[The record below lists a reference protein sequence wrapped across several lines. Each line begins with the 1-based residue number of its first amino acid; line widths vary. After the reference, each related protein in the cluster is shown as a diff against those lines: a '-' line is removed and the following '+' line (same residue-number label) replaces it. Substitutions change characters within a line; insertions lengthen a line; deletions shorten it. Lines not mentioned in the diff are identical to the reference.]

1 MSSFTTKKEA
11 ISARLQ
17 QRINR
22 ISNIGAGTARR
33 DQLLALLLVPFV
45 FILSMTVATVLK
57 DIITSL
63 VPNTGALAPVLFL
76 AGVVLFILALATN
89 FIWVKT
95 GGFGIFAD

>member
-1 MSSFTTKKEA
+1 MPSPTTKKDA
-11 ISARLQ
+11 LTARLQ

-22 ISNIGAGTARR
+22 LGQIGSGTPRR
-33 DQLLALLLVPFV
+33 NQLLALILVPFV
-45 FILSMTVATVLK
+45 FILAMTCATVLK

-76 AGVVLFILALATN
+76 TGAILLIGALAIT
-89 FIWVKT
+89 FVWVKT